1 MLRCRLLDLANSAA
15 RYEAIITP
23 DKLHAYKRLVDYLA
37 LEGLCGAAD
46 KFSNAP
52 SDASQLTYVSEG
64 AFVTRSMAK
73 GQRVTC
79 VNPFNKKIVV
89 ANAGPQMSPEQVYYI
104 KLENAIQ
111 HTFVGIAKDTQT
123 DGFAPTQSAFG
134 WTPAASWAAGVE
146 KRNVYVVEPWLRN
159 VILEVDMS
167 SSCLACIDADSIPSA
182 SNGKRKGWMMS
193 CSASPGLAED
203 VQHFFSFQ
211 FILERN
217 S

>member
-1 MLRCRLLDLANSAA
+1 MEGSHLASMFSGRWEDCLDHDSNGRVFLDPYSFQQILTMLRCRLLDLANSAA

-52 SDASQLTYVSEG
+52 SDACQLTYVSEG

-79 VNPFNKKIVV
+79 VNPFNKKNVV

-146 KRNVYVVEPWLRN
+146 KRL
-159 VILEVDMS
+159 
-167 SSCLACIDADSIPSA
+167 CC
-182 SNGKRKGWMMS
+182 
-193 CSASPGLAED
+193 
-203 VQHFFSFQ
+203 
-211 FILERN
+211 
-217 S
+217 